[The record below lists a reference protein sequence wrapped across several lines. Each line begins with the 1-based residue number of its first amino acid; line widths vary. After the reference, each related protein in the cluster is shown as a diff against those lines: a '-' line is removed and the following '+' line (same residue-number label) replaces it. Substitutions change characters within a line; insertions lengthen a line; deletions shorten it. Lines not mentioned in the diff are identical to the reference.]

1 MINSDWFKNRMRELG
16 LNQEE
21 LGLAIG
27 KNRTTFSRVINGE
40 FEFKLQY
47 IEILANVLKTNK
59 FEIMRHAG
67 LLSNDDFINYKSD
80 FSNVEIAINGFKNGE
95 MLIVTDDYDREN
107 EGDLIVAAC
116 HCTPEQM
123 AFIVRHTSGIVCAPI
138 SLEIAKRLHLEPMVA
153 NNDAPHSTAFTVSI
167 DAKYGTT
174 TGISAEE
181 RTTTVRALADNNIGY
196 DGFVR
201 PGHIFPLVA
210 REGGV
215 LVRTGHTEAA
225 VDLCTLA
232 NLPPVGVICEM
243 VNDDGSVMRG
253 DDIEKFAQI
262 HKIKRISIA
271 ELISYR
277 QSKEKLVT
285 RLNEF
290 TIDTKIGPLRA
301 HAYNTKFDDLQHL
314 AIIYGDINSQKNV
327 LTRLHRADTLEDVFG
342 GGTFINDC
350 LEEFKKNGHGVL
362 IYLRDGAVGVPI
374 MQNLKTNKSKSEST
388 RDKIWREIGVGAQIL
403 RDLNISSIDLIT
415 RSNHKFAALA
425 GFGIAINKVIG
436 LKN

>member
-1 MINSDWFKNRMRELG
+1 MINSEWFKNRMRELN

-27 KNRTTFSRVINGE
+27 KNRTTFSRIINGE

-59 FEIMRHAG
+59 FEIMLHAG
-67 LLSNDDFINYKSD
+67 LLNNEDLINYKSD
-80 FSNVEIAINGFKNGE
+80 FSNVEIAIEAFKNGE

-107 EGDLIVAAC
+107 EGDLIISAT
-116 HCTPEQM
+116 HCTPQQM

-138 SLEIAKRLHLEPMVA
+138 SLEIAKKLHLEPMVA

-181 RTTTVRALADNNIGY
+181 RTTTVRALADNNIGA

-225 VDLCTLA
+225 VDLCKLA
-232 NLPPVGVICEM
+232 NLPQVGVICEM
-243 VNDDGSVMRG
+243 VNDDGTVMRG
-253 DDIEKFAQI
+253 DDIENFSKT

-271 ELISYR
+271 ELIAYR
-277 QSKEKLVT
+277 QRKEKLVT
-285 RLNEF
+285 RLNNF
-290 TIDTKIGPLRA
+290 IIDTKIGPLRA
-301 HAYNTKFDDLQHL
+301 HAYVTQFDDLQHL
-314 AIIYGDINSQKNV
+314 ALIYGDISNKKNI

-342 GGTFINDC
+342 GASFLNVC
-350 LEEFKKNGHGVL
+350 LDEFKKAGHGVL
-362 IYLRDGAVGVPI
+362 VYLRDGAVGVPTI
-374 MQNLKTNKSKSEST
+374 ANKPSNKSTSENS
-388 RDKIWREIGVGAQIL
+388 RDKIWREIGIGAQIL
-403 RDLNISSIDLIT
+403 RDLNISTIDLLT
-415 RSNHKFAALA
+415 RSNHKFAALN
-425 GFGIAINKVIG
+425 GFGIEINKII
-436 LKN
+436 KC